1 MPDTAISGDM
11 PAQIALTML
20 KFDQEVLPRSMIWM
34 PEAPGEPGVASF
46 VVLPTRDVIT
56 ADAMP
61 AFLAALP
68 KPVLLAPLASRGMVG
83 LWRPTDDD
91 PRGTTLLRHTIANNT
106 ASLASK
112 AARYGLDTSSRI
124 VLEAAGVKIV
134 FSLSDLQEW
143 ARDYAVNVWWTLAPL
158 DGSAR
163 ASCRVVLMRADGS
176 KSPGARGCSCG
187 PGPST

>member
-1 MPDTAISGDM
+1 
-11 PAQIALTML
+11 
-20 KFDQEVLPRSMIWM
+20 M

-46 VVLPTRDVIT
+46 VVLPTRDVLT

-68 KPVLLAPLASRGMVG
+68 KPVMLAPLASRGMVG
-83 LWRPTDDD
+83 LWRPTDEDS
-91 PRGTTLLRHTIANNT
+91 PGAKLLRHTIANNT

-112 AARYGLDTSSRI
+112 AERYGLDPSSRI
-124 VLEAAGVKIV
+124 LLEAAGVEIV
-134 FSLSDLQEW
+134 FSLSELQGW

-163 ASCRVVLMRADGS
+163 ASCRVVLMRANGS
-176 KSPGARGCSCG
+176 QSPGAEGCSCAT
-187 PGPST
+187 GPSS